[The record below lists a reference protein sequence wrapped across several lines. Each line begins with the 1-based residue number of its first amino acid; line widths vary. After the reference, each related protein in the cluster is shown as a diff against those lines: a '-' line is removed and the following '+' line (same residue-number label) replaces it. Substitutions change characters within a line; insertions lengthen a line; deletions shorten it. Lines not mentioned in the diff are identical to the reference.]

1 MGLDNLNDISTIKEL
16 AEFLK
21 VNEATIRR
29 AIDSGKLKALKVGK
43 SWRVEKEEVIKW
55 LQEGVTKWLKEE

>member
-1 MGLDNLNDISTIKEL
+1 MGIDNLQDILTIKEL

-29 AIDSGKLKALKVGK
+29 AIDAGKLKALKVGK
-43 SWRVEKEEVIKW
+43 SWRIEKEEVIKW

>member
-43 SWRVEKEEVIKW
+43 SWRIEKEEVIKW
-55 LQEGVTKWLKEE
+55 LQEGVTK